1 MTNRLLYL
9 YSLLKAGTRKGETDD
24 AVKDQLV
31 QHVRAEAPEGDVQA
45 ALDVIDDFGSKTSF
59 LMNIGD
65 VKGVLLDEVVGRV
78 KPTNAVELGS
88 FCGYSGLRIARALP
102 EGGKLFSIELSPKN
116 AEVSTSVW
124 EHAGVADRVTA
135 LVGTIDDGKTIG
147 RLTSEFGLAP
157 GSIDFLFID
166 HEHSR
171 YLPDL
176 LLLLESDLLHAGTVV
191 FADNVKF
198 PGAPKYLAFMRENEG
213 QSWRTVEHKSH
224 LEYQKMI
231 PDLVLEST
239 YLGPTALT
247 A

>member
-1 MTNRLLYL
+1 MTNRLTYL
-9 YSLLKAGTRKGETDD
+9 FSLLKAGTRKGETDD
-24 AVKDQLV
+24 AVKDRLV
-31 QHVRAEAPEGDVQA
+31 KHVLDSAPKDDVQA

-65 VKGVLLDEVVGRV
+65 VKGLLLDDVVGRV
-78 KPTNAVELGS
+78 KPVKAVELGS

-102 EGGKLFSIELSPKN
+102 ADGKLFSIEISPKN
-116 AEVSTSVW
+116 ADVSTKVW

-135 LVGTIDDGKTIG
+135 VVGTIDDGKTIG
-147 RLTSEFGLAP
+147 RLKTEFGMAP
-157 GSIDFLFID
+157 GSLDFLFID
-166 HEHSR
+166 HEHTR

-176 LLLLESDLLHAGTVV
+176 LLLLESDLFHEGSVV

-198 PGAPKYLAFMRENEG
+198 PGAPKYLAYMRDNEG
-213 QSWRTVEHKSH
+213 RSWRTVEHKSH

-239 YLGPTALT
+239 YLGSANHSE
-247 A
+247 